1 VRGCPETRY
10 VSGDNVK
17 LNNGNTGKLGEKI
30 KSQSEAA

>member
-1 VRGCPETRY
+1 

-17 LNNGNTGKLGEKI
+17 LNNGSTGKKCERNGEIKFEKI